1 MLIKQKHNTT
11 KKEAVE
17 KIDNFLNGLMKK
29 DFPGGV
35 TIKNPEKTWT
45 DSTMNFSFKAKKG
58 LMGTTISGTIKVT
71 DTDVVLDS
79 TLPGLVTTFV
89 GEDKVKEVIT
99 KELAKLFI
107 KK

>member
-11 KKEAVE
+11 KKEAIK
-17 KIDNFLNGLMKK
+17 KIDNFLNNLMKK

-35 TIKNPEKTWT
+35 TIKNPKKTWV

-89 GEDKVKEVIT
+89 GEDKIKEVIT
-99 KELAKLFI
+99 KQFKEFFG
-107 KK
+107 